1 MKEIVECNELNID
14 FINVN
19 INDYG
24 LIINEFRNVDNWVK
38 MYFYLILI
46 FVFSRLFN
54 SYIEIKY
61 Y

>member
-1 MKEIVECNELNID
+1 MKEIVECNELNLD